1 MYLYLETTKEM
12 GENYY
17 SMTAEEQI
25 GQCVRNHITSDLRH
39 NPEAKVIDLTY
50 AQDGRVLLIQSGDS
64 DWFRLYYFG
73 LDSVSPMITDFQ
85 ISAVQITGC
94 PWLAPGAEIAG
105 RSIEKISYVMG
116 AVWVKLQ

>member
-1 MYLYLETTKEM
+1 M
-12 GENYY
+12 GNNYC
-17 SMTAEEQI
+17 STAEEQI

-39 NPEAKVIDLTY
+39 NSEAKVIELTY
-50 AQDGRVLLIQSGDS
+50 ARDGRVQLIQSGDS
-64 DWFRLYYFG
+64 AWYRLYYFG
-73 LDSVSPMITDFQ
+73 LDTISPMVSDFQ

-105 RSIEKISYVMG
+105 RIIEKISYVLG

>member
-1 MYLYLETTKEM
+1 MYLYPETTKEM

>member
-1 MYLYLETTKEM
+1 L
-12 GENYY
+12 
-17 SMTAEEQI
+17 SVEQMI
-25 GQCVRNHITSDLRH
+25 DQCVRNHITSDLRH

-73 LDSVSPMITDFQ
+73 LNSVSPMVTDFQ

-94 PWLAPGAEIAG
+94 NWLAPGIEIAG
-105 RSIEKISYVMG
+105 KTVEKISYVMG
-116 AVWVKLQ
+116 AIWVKLQ